1 MRILVIDLRA
11 AALAAAL
18 LAAGCSQATLA
29 PLPLRP
35 EPIAYA
41 DTLPI
46 PEPGEQSERRELR
59 TLLIHGPLQLA
70 EPFDSG
76 LGEALNLTHGDDVVS
91 SAWWERR
98 MGYRAITPAEL
109 ARGPAAPEDAP
120 AASGPLVIK
129 SVKTEGVTPG
139 FTMED
144 ANDHTYIVKFDP
156 PGMLHL
162 QSAPGVIVN
171 RLMWGAGYHV
181 PEDYVAVFDRARL
194 VVDEDATIEENG
206 VERPLQIE
214 DVYRLLERAEAID
227 GNRYVVLASKYVPG
241 IPKGPFLFQ
250 GTRDDDPNDHFVH
263 EHRREL
269 RGLQVISSWVNNT
282 DLREGNTLD
291 VYVEPGY
298 LRHYVI
304 DFGATLGSASTRP
317 KHPKDEDERPGDLY
331 RTIARVATLGLFSED
346 WEDEDPEPSDPA
358 LGFLRGEDFHPERW
372 NATWTNP
379 AFAAMT
385 DADAYWAAKIVAAF
399 TDEHVRAAVAA
410 GGLPKR
416 EQEATLAGLI
426 MARRDRLV
434 AFWFGRVSTL
444 EEPVVAAQGSGSLRL
459 SLRDLGIE
467 HGLWTASETV
477 YDWRF
482 EDERLGRSGSGSA
495 QPRGGADQLLEV
507 TWSGG
512 SEGSPSPGALAVLE
526 VVTRRP
532 GLTPAP
538 ARVFLRWD
546 GRGYQVA
553 GLTHGDPQ
561 K

>member
-1 MRILVIDLRA
+1 MTPVARA
-11 AALAAAL
+11 FGLATVLALG
-18 LAAGCSQATLA
+18 GCAPAMLP

-46 PEPGEQSERRELR
+46 PEPGEQKERRQLR
-59 TLLIHGPLQLA
+59 SLVIHGPLQLA
-70 EPFDSG
+70 EPVDPG
-76 LGEALNLTHGDDVVS
+76 LGEALNLTHYDDVVS

-98 MGYRAITPAEL
+98 MGYRPISPAEL
-109 ARGPAAPEDAP
+109 ARGPAAADGAP
-120 AASGPLVIK
+120 ATTGPLEIK

-139 FTMED
+139 FTMKD
-144 ANDHTYIVKFDP
+144 ANGNTYIVKFDP

-181 PEDYVAVFDRARL
+181 PADYIMVFDMDRL
-194 VVDEDATIEENG
+194 IVDEDATIEEEG

-214 DVYRLLERAEAID
+214 DVHRLLERAQALE
-227 GNRYVVLASKYVPG
+227 GQRYIALASKYVPG

-250 GTRDDDPNDHFVH
+250 GTRDDDPNDHFSH
-263 EHRREL
+263 EYRREL
-269 RGLQVISSWVNNT
+269 RGLEIVSAWVNNT

-317 KHPKDEDERPGDLY
+317 KRPKDEVERPVDLY
-331 RTIARVATLGLFSED
+331 RMFARMATLGLYHED
-346 WEDEDPEPSDPA
+346 WETDDFEPPDPA
-358 LGFLRGEDFHPERW
+358 LGFMRGEDWDPGKW
-372 NATWTNP
+372 NPTWTNP
-379 AFAAMT
+379 AAASRT
-385 DADAYWAAKIVAAF
+385 DADSYWAAKIVAAF
-399 TDEHVRAAVAA
+399 TDDHVRAAVATGA
-410 GGLPKR
+410 LPDR
-416 EQEATLAGLI
+416 ELEETLARLLT
-426 MARRDRLV
+426 ARRDRLV

-444 EEPVVAAQGSGSLRL
+444 EEPVVAEQGSGSLRL
-459 SLRDLGIE
+459 SFRDLGLE
-467 HGLWTASETV
+467 HGVWTAGETV
-477 YDWRF
+477 YDWTF
-482 EDERLGRSGSGSA
+482 EDERLDRSGSGSA
-495 QPRGGADQLLEV
+495 QPRAGADQLLDV
-507 TWSGG
+507 PWSGG
-512 SEGSPSPGALAVLE
+512 SGAAPATGALAVLE
-526 VVTRRP
+526 VIARRP
-532 GLTPAP
+532 GLAPSP

-553 GLTHGDPQ
+553 GLTHGDPR